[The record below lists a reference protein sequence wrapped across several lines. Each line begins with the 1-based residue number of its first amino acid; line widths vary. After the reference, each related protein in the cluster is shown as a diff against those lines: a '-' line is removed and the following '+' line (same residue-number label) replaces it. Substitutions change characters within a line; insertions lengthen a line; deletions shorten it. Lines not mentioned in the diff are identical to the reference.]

1 MKLSIC
7 VQTDEVDRA
16 IPVALFTGSF
26 SERVR
31 KAAMFGA
38 DGVEL
43 MTVNPAALDAPAI
56 RTTLTQHGVSVSAIG
71 SGGIA
76 FATGLTLLHAD
87 AGASVRARALLGEL
101 IDLASALAAP
111 LVTIGSFRGRLA
123 AAGPGARE
131 KLGEI
136 LWSGAELARREGVR
150 LAMEPANRYEADFI
164 NNAAEGLAFVTE
176 VGHPA
181 LGLLLDTFH
190 VNIEET
196 SWKEPFVQLMAAG
209 VLWHVHIGDNNRLAP
224 GWGMID
230 FPAILATLCEIG
242 YAGYLSAELLARPD
256 GDTAAR
262 QTLAHLRPLLEK
274 LQ

>member
-56 RTTLTQHGVSVSAIG
+56 RTTLTQRDVSVSAIG

-76 FATGLTLLHAD
+76 FTTGLTLLHAD

>member
-7 VQTDEVDRA
+7 VQTDEVDRVL
-16 IPVALFTGSF
+16 PVALFTGSF

-31 KAAMFGA
+31 KAATFGA

-43 MTVNPAALDAPAI
+43 MTVNPAALDAPAM
-56 RTTLTQHGVSVSAIG
+56 RAALEQHGISVSAVG

-87 AGASVRARALLGEL
+87 AGASARAQVILGEL
-101 IDLASALAAP
+101 IELASALAAP
-111 LVTIGSFRGRLA
+111 LVTVGSFRGRLA

-131 KLGEI
+131 KLGEM
-136 LWSGAELARREGVR
+136 LWSGAEHARREGVR
-150 LAMEPANRYEADFI
+150 LAIEPANRYEADFI

-190 VNIEET
+190 VNIEEK
-196 SWKEPFVQLMAAG
+196 SWKEPFVELMAAG
-209 VLWHVHIGDNNRLAP
+209 VLWHIHIGDNNRLAP
-224 GWGMID
+224 GQGMID
-230 FPAILATLCEIG
+230 FAAVVRTLHDIG
-242 YAGYLSAELLARPD
+242 YDGYLSAELLARPD
-256 GDTAAR
+256 GDTAAC

>member
-56 RTTLTQHGVSVSAIG
+56 RTTLTQRDVSVSAIG

-76 FATGLTLLHAD
+76 FTTGLTLLHAD

-230 FPAILATLCEIG
+230 FPAILDTLCEIG